1 MQVFLALYEEGKPE
15 PDASQ
20 LIRDQQAIMLFL

>member
-15 PDASQ
+15 PRASQ
-20 LIRDQQAIMLFL
+20 FSRAPQAIMLFL